1 MITLGNR
8 QTLTVMRKTEFG
20 VYLADTLDPDRTR
33 EDEVLLPKKEVPSD
47 IEVMDPIDVF
57 IYKDSKDRWIAT
69 TKTPLVM
76 LGKTATLKVKDINN
90 VGAFLDWGLD
100 KDLLLPYKEQK
111 GTLKVGDEVSVS
123 VYLDKSKRICATMWI
138 SEEEKKQS
146 VYENN
151 ARKLLALLKK
161 KDGFLPIN
169 DKSDP
174 EEIKNITGLSKNEF
188 KKSVG
193 NLYKQRLIAIEE
205 NGIVLK

>member
-1 MITLGNR
+1 M
-8 QTLTVMRKTEFG
+8 MRKTEFG
-20 VYLADTLDPDRTR
+20 VYLADTLDPDRTK
-33 EDEVLLPKKEVPSD
+33 EDEVLLPNKEVPKD
-47 IEVMDPIDVF
+47 LEVMDPIEVF

-76 LGKTATLKVKDINN
+76 LGQTATLKVKDINN

-111 GTLKVGDEVSVS
+111 GQIEIGDEVSVS

-138 SEEEKKQS
+138 SDEDKKTS
-146 VYENN
+146 IYENN
-151 ARKLLALLKK
+151 ARKLLKVLK
-161 KDGFLPIN
+161 DNGGYLPIN

-174 EEIKNITGLSKNEF
+174 ELIKKLTGMSKNEF

-193 NLYKQRLIAIEE
+193 NLYKQRLIVIEDK
-205 NGIVLK
+205 GIELK

>member
-1 MITLGNR
+1 MIVLGKR
-8 QTLTVMRKTEFG
+8 QTLTMMRKTEFG
-20 VYLADTLDPDRTR
+20 VYLADTLDPDRTK
-33 EDEVLLPKKEVPSD
+33 EDEVLLPNKEVPKD
-47 IEVMDPIDVF
+47 LEVMDPIEVF

-76 LGKTATLKVKDINN
+76 LGQTATLKVKDINN

-111 GTLKVGDEVSVS
+111 GQIEVGDEVSVS

-138 SEEEKKQS
+138 SDEDKKTS
-146 VYENN
+146 IYENN
-151 ARKLLALLKK
+151 ARKLLKVLK
-161 KDGFLPIN
+161 DNGGYLPIN

-174 EEIKNITGLSKNEF
+174 ELIKKLTGMSKNEF

-193 NLYKQRLIAIEE
+193 NLYKQRLIVIEDK
-205 NGIVLK
+205 GIEVK

>member
-1 MITLGNR
+1 MIVLGKR
-8 QTLTVMRKTEFG
+8 QTLTMMRKTEFG
-20 VYLADTLDPDRTR
+20 VYLADTLDPDRTK
-33 EDEVLLPKKEVPSD
+33 EDEVLLPNKEVPKD
-47 IEVMDPIDVF
+47 LEVMDPIEVF

-76 LGKTATLKVKDINN
+76 LGQTATLKVKDINN

-111 GTLKVGDEVSVS
+111 GQIEVGDEVSVS

-138 SEEEKKQS
+138 SDEDKKTS
-146 VYENN
+146 IYENN
-151 ARKLLALLKK
+151 ARKLLKVLK
-161 KDGFLPIN
+161 DNGGYLPIN

-174 EEIKNITGLSKNEF
+174 ELIKKLTGMSKNEF

-193 NLYKQRLIAIEE
+193 NLYKQRLIVIEDK
-205 NGIVLK
+205 GIELK

>member
-1 MITLGNR
+1 MIVLGKR
-8 QTLTVMRKTEFG
+8 QTLTMMRKTEFG
-20 VYLADTLDPDRTR
+20 VYLADTLDPDRTK
-33 EDEVLLPKKEVPSD
+33 EDEVLLPNKEVPKD
-47 IEVMDPIDVF
+47 LEVMDPIEVF

-76 LGKTATLKVKDINN
+76 LGQTATLKVKDINN

-111 GTLKVGDEVSVS
+111 GQIEIGDEVSVS

-138 SEEEKKQS
+138 SDEDKKTS
-146 VYENN
+146 IYENN
-151 ARKLLALLKK
+151 ARKLLKVLK
-161 KDGFLPIN
+161 DNGGYLPIN

-174 EEIKNITGLSKNEF
+174 ELIKKLTGMSKNEF

-193 NLYKQRLIAIEE
+193 NLYKQRLIVIEDK
-205 NGIVLK
+205 GIEVK

>member
-1 MITLGNR
+1 MITLGNK
-8 QTLTVMRKTEFG
+8 QTLTVIRKTEFG
-20 VYLADTLDPDRTR
+20 VYLADTLDPNRTK
-33 EDEVLLPKKEVPSD
+33 EEEVLLPRKEVPSD
-47 IEVMDPIDVF
+47 IDIMDPIEVF

-111 GTLKVGDEVSVS
+111 GTLNVGDEVSVS

-138 SEEEKKQS
+138 SDEEKKQS
-146 VYENN
+146 IYENN
-151 ARKLLALLKK
+151 ARKLLNKLKK
-161 KDGFLPIN
+161 CDGFLPLN

-174 EEIKNITGLSKNEF
+174 EKIRELTGFSKNEF

-193 NLYKQRLIAIEE
+193 NLYKQRLIEIEE
-205 NGIVLK
+205 NGIKLK

>member
-151 ARKLLALLKK
+151 ARKLLTLLKK

>member
-1 MITLGNR
+1 MIVLGKR
-8 QTLTVMRKTEFG
+8 QTLTMMRKTEFG
-20 VYLADTLDPDRTR
+20 VYLADTLDPDRAK
-33 EDEVLLPKKEVPSD
+33 EDEVLLPNKEVPKD
-47 IEVMDPIDVF
+47 LEVMDPIEVF

-76 LGKTATLKVKDINN
+76 LGQTATLKVKDINN

-111 GTLKVGDEVSVS
+111 GQIEVGDEVSVS

-138 SEEEKKQS
+138 SDEDKKTS
-146 VYENN
+146 IYENN
-151 ARKLLALLKK
+151 ARKLLKVLK
-161 KDGFLPIN
+161 DNGGYLPIN

-174 EEIKNITGLSKNEF
+174 ELIKKLTGMSKNEF

-193 NLYKQRLIAIEE
+193 NLYKQRLIVIEDK
-205 NGIVLK
+205 GIELK